1 MLNSTNSYDDG
12 VGIQSSRFNH
22 SCSPNAEF
30 EWDESISAS
39 GIRTMSKIYYN
50 QEITVNYR
58 PEEIRSSMK
67 IEKSMEL
74 DFKLYQKWI
83 LRKIV
88 FLESLPYTAP

>member
-12 VGIQSSRFNH
+12 VGIQASRFNH